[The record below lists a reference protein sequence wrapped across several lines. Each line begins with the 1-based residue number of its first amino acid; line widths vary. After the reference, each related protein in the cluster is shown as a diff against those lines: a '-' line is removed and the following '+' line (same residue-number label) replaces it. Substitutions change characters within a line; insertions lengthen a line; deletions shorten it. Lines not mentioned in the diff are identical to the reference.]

1 MPADVEEFQP
11 KDDNL
16 VTWDGTILEIFQS
29 QASYRYHA
37 RGIEDMLINEGRIA
51 RGVLVKN
58 RFGSDGTFSF
68 DKDRLDEVRG
78 FCDRVMAVA
87 REQT

>member
-1 MPADVEEFQP
+1 MADVEEFQP
-11 KDDNL
+11 ADDSL

-37 RGIEDMLINEGRIA
+37 RGIEEMHINDGRIA

-58 RFGSDGTFSF
+58 RFGSDGAFNF
-68 DKDRLDEVRG
+68 DKDRLADVRA
-78 FCDRVMAVA
+78 FCDRVMTVA
-87 REQT
+87 REYS